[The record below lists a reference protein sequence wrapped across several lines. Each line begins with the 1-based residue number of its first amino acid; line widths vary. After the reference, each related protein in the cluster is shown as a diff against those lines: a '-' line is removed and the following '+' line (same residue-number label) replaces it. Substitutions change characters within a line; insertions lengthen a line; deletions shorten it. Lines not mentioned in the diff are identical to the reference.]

1 MDKDFGLDED
11 LALAHAL
18 ADAARSVSMTYFRRS
33 PRQWRKRDGSLVT
46 EADEATEDEVRRR
59 LASERPTD
67 AMLGEERGQIG
78 TGRRRW
84 IVDAIDGTV
93 HFAAGLPK
101 WETLIALEVD
111 GRVVVGVCDSPAREK
126 RCWAVRGGGAF
137 RADDGKEGARVAVSR
152 NRVLEGARSFVPPPE
167 WLPDRRAQE
176 LAEKLSTLTN
186 PAPPEDHPALQVAFG
201 GYDVAFFFMGG
212 AWDVAAPS
220 IVVEEA
226 GGKFTDF
233 GGRYALETGCI
244 FSNGLVHDAAVRI
257 TGEGRSSAAR

>member
-1 MDKDFGLDED
+1 MEKDFSLDDD
-11 LALAHAL
+11 LTLANAL
-18 ADAARSVSMTYFRRS
+18 ADAARSVSMSYFRRS
-33 PRQWRKRDGSLVT
+33 PRQWTKRDGSLVT

-59 LASERPTD
+59 LAMARPSD
-67 AMLGEERGQIG
+67 VMLGEERGQAG

-111 GRVVVGVCDSPAREK
+111 GRVVVGVCDSPATEK
-126 RCWAVRGGGAF
+126 RYWAVRGGGAF
-137 RADDGKEGARVAVSR
+137 RADDGKDAVRLEVSR

-167 WLPDRRAQE
+167 WLPDQRAQQ
-176 LAEKLSTLTN
+176 LAEKLSELTR
-186 PAPPEDHPALQVAFG
+186 PSAPQDHPALQVAFG
-201 GYDVAFFFMGG
+201 GYEVAFFFMGG
-212 AWDVAAPS
+212 PWDVAAPS

-233 GGRYALETGCI
+233 SGRYELRTGSI

-257 TGEGRSSAAR
+257 TSEG

>member
-1 MDKDFGLDED
+1 MDMEFTLDED
-11 LALAHAL
+11 LVLAHAL
-18 ADAARSVSMTYFRRS
+18 ADAARSVSMSYFRRS
-33 PRQWRKRDGSLVT
+33 PRQWTKRDGSIVT

-59 LASERPTD
+59 VAIERPSD
-67 AMLGEERGQIG
+67 VMLGEERGQTG

-93 HFAAGLPK
+93 HFAAGVPR

-111 GRVVVGVCDSPAREK
+111 GRVAVGVCDSPATGK
-126 RCWAVRGGGAF
+126 RYWAVRGRGAF
-137 RADDGKEGARVAVSR
+137 RADDGREGLRLKVSDARP
-152 NRVLEGARSFVPPPE
+152 LEGARSFVPPPE
-167 WLPDRRAQE
+167 WLPDQRAQQ
-176 LAEKLSTLTN
+176 LAEQLSELTR
-186 PAPPEDHPALQVAFG
+186 PSPPQDHPALQVAFG

-233 GGRYALETGCI
+233 SGRYELRTGCI

-257 TGEGRSSAAR
+257 TSDG

>member
-1 MDKDFGLDED
+1 MDKDFSLDED

-18 ADAARSVSMTYFRRS
+18 ADAARSVSMSYFRRS
-33 PRQWRKRDGSLVT
+33 PRQWTKRDGSLVT

-59 LASERPTD
+59 VAMERPAD
-67 AMLGEERGQIG
+67 VMLGEERGQAG

-111 GRVVVGVCDSPAREK
+111 GRVALGICDTPAAGK

-137 RADDGKEGARVAVSR
+137 RADDGENAVRLAVSS
-152 NRVLEGARSFVPPPE
+152 NPVLEGARSFVPPPE
-167 WLPDRRAQE
+167 WLPDRRAQH
-176 LAEKLSTLTN
+176 LAEKLSELTR
-186 PAPPEDHPALQVAFG
+186 PSPPQDHPALQVALG

-233 GGRYALETGCI
+233 KGRYELKTGCI

-257 TGEGRSSAAR
+257 TSEG